1 MAEYLDKIRPVLVA
15 LQIGE
20 TVDFPIARL
29 KSVRTQASELG
40 AIFNRQFTTRTN
52 RIAQI
57 ISVKRIKQ
65 TLMP

>member
-40 AIFNRQFTTRTN
+40 AIFNRQFTTKTN

-57 ISVKRIKQ
+57 ISVMRIK
-65 TLMP
+65 

>member
-52 RIAQI
+52 RIPQK
-57 ISVKRIKQ
+57 ISVKRIK
-65 TLMP
+65 

>member
-40 AIFNRQFTTRTN
+40 AIFNHQFTTRTN
-52 RIAQI
+52 RISQI
-57 ISVKRIKQ
+57 ISVKRIK
-65 TLMP
+65 

>member
-52 RIAQI
+52 RISQI
-57 ISVKRIKQ
+57 ISVKRIK
-65 TLMP
+65 

>member
-40 AIFNRQFTTRTN
+40 AIFNRQFTTKTN

-57 ISVKRIKQ
+57 ISVKRIK
-65 TLMP
+65 

>member
-1 MAEYLDKIRPVLVA
+1 MSEYLDKIRPVLVA

-57 ISVKRIKQ
+57 ISVKRIK
-65 TLMP
+65 

>member
-1 MAEYLDKIRPVLVA
+1 MTEYLDKIRPVLVA

-40 AIFNRQFTTRTN
+40 AIFNRQFTTKTN

-57 ISVKRIKQ
+57 ISVKRIK
-65 TLMP
+65 

>member
-1 MAEYLDKIRPVLVA
+1 MAEYLGKIRPVLVA

-40 AIFNRQFTTRTN
+40 AIFNRQFTTKTN

-57 ISVKRIKQ
+57 ISVKRIK
-65 TLMP
+65 

>member
-15 LQIGE
+15 LQVGE

-40 AIFNRQFTTRTN
+40 AIFNRQFTTKTN

-57 ISVKRIKQ
+57 ISVKRIK
-65 TLMP
+65 

>member
-1 MAEYLDKIRPVLVA
+1 MAEYLDKIRPVLIA

-40 AIFNRQFTTRTN
+40 AIFNRQFTTKTN

-57 ISVKRIKQ
+57 ISVKRIK
-65 TLMP
+65 

>member
-1 MAEYLDKIRPVLVA
+1 MADYFNKIRPVLEA

-20 TVDFPIARL
+20 AVIYPISRM

-57 ISVKRIKQ
+57 ISVKRIK
-65 TLMP
+65 

>member
-1 MAEYLDKIRPVLVA
+1 MAEHLDKIRPVLVA

-40 AIFNRQFTTRTN
+40 AIFNRQFTTKTN

-57 ISVKRIKQ
+57 ISVKRIK
-65 TLMP
+65 

>member
-20 TVDFPIARL
+20 TVDFPITRL

-57 ISVKRIKQ
+57 ISVKRIK
-65 TLMP
+65 

>member
-1 MAEYLDKIRPVLVA
+1 MAEYLDKIRPVLAA

-40 AIFNRQFTTRTN
+40 AIFNRQFTTKTN

-57 ISVKRIKQ
+57 ISVKRIK
-65 TLMP
+65 

>member
-29 KSVRTQASELG
+29 KSVR
-40 AIFNRQFTTRTN
+40 
-52 RIAQI
+52 
-57 ISVKRIKQ
+57 IKV
-65 TLMP
+65 TKLNINH

>member
-29 KSVRTQASELG
+29 KSVRTQVSELG
-40 AIFNRQFTTRTN
+40 AIFNRQFTTKTN

-57 ISVKRIKQ
+57 ISVKRIK
-65 TLMP
+65 

>member
-57 ISVKRIKQ
+57 ISVKRIK
-65 TLMP
+65 

>member
-40 AIFNRQFTTRTN
+40 AIFNRQFTTKAN

-57 ISVKRIKQ
+57 ISVKRIK
-65 TLMP
+65 

>member
-1 MAEYLDKIRPVLVA
+1 MAEYLDKIRPALVA

-40 AIFNRQFTTRTN
+40 AIFNRQFTTKTN

-57 ISVKRIKQ
+57 ISVKRIK
-65 TLMP
+65 